1 MATKPKTSAVEM
13 SYFRLSLLSFL
24 RDTHPTKASNLNFI
38 AARGDAAAL
47 RYSEAIKSGHTHN
60 EAEEFSSQILYEG
73 LHFSTYRTIVT
84 ILWEEFS
91 EEIDSEKAEV
101 LALELLPRLHPVVGK
116 YSLLDDFADSPEY
129 DLFYTELTGSIQI
142 LLEDGL
148 Q

>member
-24 RDTHPTKASNLNFI
+24 RDTHPTKATDLNFI

-47 RYSEAIKSGHTHN
+47 GYSEAIQLGHTHN

-91 EEIDSEKAEV
+91 EEIDPDKAEA
-101 LALELLPRLHPVVGK
+101 LALLLLSHLNTVIAK
-116 YSLLDDFADSPEY
+116 YNLADGFADTPQYEQ
-129 DLFYTELTGSIQI
+129 FYTELTGSIQI

>member
-24 RDTHPTKASNLNFI
+24 RDTHPTKSTDLNFI
-38 AARGDAAAL
+38 ATRGDAAAL
-47 RYSEAIKSGHTHN
+47 SYSEAIKSGHTHDQ
-60 EAEEFSSQILYEG
+60 AEEFSSQILYEG
-73 LHFSTYRTIVT
+73 LHFSPYRTIVR

-91 EEIDSEKAEV
+91 EEIDPDKAEA
-101 LALELLPRLHPVVGK
+101 LALVLLPRLNTVIAK
-116 YSLLDDFADSPEY
+116 YNLSDDFADTPHY
-129 DLFYTELTGSIQI
+129 DLLYTELTGTIQI

>member
-1 MATKPKTSAVEM
+1 MATKPKTTAVEM

-24 RDTHPTKASNLNFI
+24 RDTHPDKAIDLNFI
-38 AARGDAAAL
+38 AARGNAAAL
-47 RYSEAIKSGHTHN
+47 RYSEAIQSGHTHN

-73 LHFSTYRTIVT
+73 LHFSPYRTIVT

-91 EEIDSEKAEV
+91 EEIDSDQAEA
-101 LALELLPRLHPVVGK
+101 LALVLLPRLNTVITK
-116 YSLLDDFADSPEY
+116 YNLSDDFANTPQYEQ
-129 DLFYTELTGSIQI
+129 FYTELTGSIQI